1 VALTTTSL
9 EHVVTVPLEAAKQGE
24 ARRGDSVQVTLP
36 SGAQVGGHILSVASV
51 AVSSSSSSSGGSS
64 SSTATVNVEISLD
77 TAKGTAGLDQA
88 PVNVAFAAQR
98 ESNVLAIPVTALVAT
113 SGGYA
118 VDQVVGSTRKLV
130 TVTPGLYAGGFVA
143 VTGVAEGTVV
153 TDGSQ

>member
-1 VALTTTSL
+1 M
-9 EHVVTVPLEAAKQGE
+9 TVPLEAAKQGE

-98 ESNVLAIPVTALVAT
+98 EPNVLAIPVTALVAT